1 MNGMRKWIALLAAV
15 VMLLGAVPVSARTLR
30 VQEENLSST
39 QEYKKLDALGLIANK
54 DIIYETSITRGEFL
68 LCGQNVRE

>member
-1 MNGMRKWIALLAAV
+1 MNAMRKWIALLAAAV
-15 VMLLGAVPVSARTLR
+15 ILLGIVPVSARTLR

-54 DIIYETSITRGEFL
+54 DIIYETSITRGEV
-68 LCGQNVRE
+68 CGQNVRE